1 MQNSAQSRRDHQSCR
16 LSSFPS
22 RCALD
27 TARHPS
33 VRLEHLMGMSEL
45 AHPIRGL
52 EPVLTT
58 SELAAHLGV
67 PVQTIHDLRHCGRGP
82 RGIRV
87 GRELRF
93 RLSEIQSWLADL
105 EEHDDAVSTS
115 ADGAR

>member
-1 MQNSAQSRRDHQSCR
+1 MQNSAQSRRDHQSRR

-27 TARHPS
+27 TARRPS
-33 VRLEHLMGMSEL
+33 VRLEHLRCMSEL
-45 AHPIRGL
+45 AHPVPGL

-115 ADGAR
+115 AGGAR

>member
-1 MQNSAQSRRDHQSCR
+1 
-16 LSSFPS
+16 
-22 RCALD
+22 
-27 TARHPS
+27 
-33 VRLEHLMGMSEL
+33 MSEL
-45 AHPIRGL
+45 AHPVPGL

-115 ADGAR
+115 AGGTR

>member
-1 MQNSAQSRRDHQSCR
+1 MQNSAQSRRDHQSRR

-27 TARHPS
+27 TARRTS
-33 VRLEHLMGMSEL
+33 VRLAHLMCMSAL
-45 AHPIRGL
+45 THPVPGL

-93 RLSEIQSWLADL
+93 RLSEIEAWLTEL
-105 EEHDDAVSTS
+105 EEHDADAGER
-115 ADGAR
+115 AGGAR

>member
-1 MQNSAQSRRDHQSCR
+1 MQNSAKSRRTSFVRR
-16 LSSFPS
+16 LSSFPD

-27 TARHPS
+27 TARRPS
-33 VRLEHLMGMSEL
+33 VRLAHLMCMNEPARTL
-45 AHPIRGL
+45 PGL
-52 EPVLTT
+52 ESVLTT

-67 PVQTIHDLRHCGRGP
+67 PVQTIHDLRHSGRGP

-115 ADGAR
+115 AGSAR